1 MGKQYKQLDLKEREQ
16 LHLLI
21 WDKLSI
27 RQIAKI
33 MGRSPSTISREIE
46 RNTPP
51 LVRRYTPHL
60 AQEVY
65 HERKV
70 KVRQRPRLKDPLIV
84 AYLIEKLKLDWS
96 PELIAGKWSKDHPNL
111 PISHEA
117 IYQYIHASANPGD
130 ENDLRPY
137 LRRKHKRRKRK
148 YIPFKTVRTTIPERI
163 GIEMRP
169 LAVADRRQYGHWEGD
184 SVESR
189 REQKTCL
196 RTLVERKS
204 RYLCAV
210 KIERKTAEL
219 ASQATIDLL
228 GRYPKSM
235 RRTLTQDNGT
245 ENASH
250 KIITQTIDTKCYFAN
265 PYRSYERGTNEQT
278 NGLIRQYFPKGTDFK
293 QASIKDIREAERR
306 LNGRPRKVLDFYT
319 PSEKFYELITNQNL
333 ALET

>member
-1 MGKQYKQLDLKEREQ
+1 MGKQYNQLNLEEREQ

-27 RQIAKI
+27 RKIAKI

-51 LVRRYTPHL
+51 IHRQYTPHL
-60 AQEVY
+60 AQAKY

-70 KVRQRPRLKDPLIV
+70 RVRQRPRLKDPLIIE
-84 AYLIEKLKLDWS
+84 YLIEKLQINWS
-96 PELIAGKWSKDHPNL
+96 PELIAGRWSKEHLEL

-117 IYQYIHASANPGD
+117 IYQYIYTVANPRD
-130 ENDLRPY
+130 ENDLRKY
-137 LRRKHKRRKRK
+137 LRRKHKRRRRK
-148 YIPFKTVRTTIPERI
+148 YILFKTERTTIPERI

-169 LAVADRRQYGHWEGD
+169 LAVEDRKQYGHWEGD
-184 SVESR
+184 SVLSKQ
-189 REQKTCL
+189 EQKVCL

-204 RYLCAV
+204 RYLCV
-210 KIERKTAEL
+210 TKIERKTAEL

-245 ENASH
+245 ENAGH
-250 KIITQTIDTKCYFAN
+250 KIITKIIGTKCFYAN
-265 PYRSYERGTNEQT
+265 PYHSFERGTNEQT
-278 NGLIRQYFPKGTDFK
+278 NGLIRQYFPKGTDF
-293 QASIKDIREAERR
+293 ATISETEIKKVEYL
-306 LNGRPRKVLDFYT
+306 LNNRPRKVLNYYT
-319 PSEKFYELITNQNL
+319 PQEVFNRGV
-333 ALET
+333 ALTY